1 VELRRRWRIA
11 PTPYSLLPIPH
22 SLLIFDNDGVLVDTE
37 LQANTVLAALLTECG
52 VPTSLEDSLEV
63 YLGTSLRHV
72 RETCLARGSGA
83 LPADFEARYHDRLF
97 AHLGTE
103 VQPIPGIHDLLS
115 ALSLPTCVASSGAH
129 HRIEFTLGGAGLLDH
144 FRGRIFS
151 ADDVARGKPAPDL
164 FLHAA
169 HSMGVEPA
177 SCVVVE
183 DSPWGIQAANAA
195 GMTSIGFAFR
205 TPAHRLNA
213 ATGGV
218 IPAMPDLLQWL
229 SSRGGGAAVAIS

>member
-1 VELRRRWRIA
+1 M
-11 PTPYSLLPIPH
+11 SPH
-22 SLLIFDNDGVLVDTE
+22 LLIFDNDGVLVDTE

-52 VPTSLEDSLEV
+52 VPTTLEESLEV
-63 YLGTSLRHV
+63 YLGTSLKHV
-72 RETCLARGSGA
+72 RETCLARGAGT

-97 AHLGTE
+97 AHLGTD
-103 VQPIPGIHDLLS
+103 VNPIPGVRDLLA
-115 ALSLPTCVASSGAH
+115 ALTLPTCVASSGAH
-129 HRIEFTLGGAGLLDH
+129 HRIEFTLGGAGLLEH

-169 HSMGVEPA
+169 QAMGVDPA
-177 SCVVVE
+177 ACVVVE

-195 GMTSIGFAFR
+195 GMTSIGFAFH

-213 ATGGV
+213 ATGGIV
-218 IPAMPDLLQWL
+218 TSMPEL
-229 SSRGGGAAVAIS
+229 AARMKFEV